1 VLDKKA
7 VASSLRARAGERDR
21 SRTQLGYGLDLA
33 NFQPNDADGNETDS
47 KSRCRM
53 FHLSVNY
60 FFNGESEKGPW
71 LLLPIA
77 VNRALKGAQARNL
90 AQQKPTL
97 CYQGGFLLLSW
108 VGRKDYAADALAPMP
123 WPTSTASA

>member
-53 FHLSVNY
+53 FQLSVNY
-60 FFNGESEKGPW
+60 FFM
-71 LLLPIA
+71 
-77 VNRALKGAQARNL
+77 VNQ
-90 AQQKPTL
+90 
-97 CYQGGFLLLSW
+97 
-108 VGRKDYAADALAPMP
+108 RKVLGCF
-123 WPTSTASA
+123 SQSL